1 MKNSKIIFAIP
12 TIFRKVKQ
20 EAIKKCFNKLLYQ
33 CELNDITYKIFI
45 VGPHKNNDFKNWQI
59 ESKNIVKKFS
69 DVKFN
74 ISVSLNM
81 VIAEIKDDNY
91 FCFIHDDQM
100 ILDDCWIQDFINI
113 YEYEE
118 LKCGVLG
125 LRSHYHGRSL
135 IKKIPF
141 LKRKAFIR
149 KFKYEIQEH
158 TFVDGVMF
166 ISVDR
171 IKKVGDFDEN
181 YFGDCE
187 SEDYNYRIREI
198 GYKDYRVLIP
208 NKHFSAPFELKIDK
222 EENQYFLDLIKKS
235 RLYKKRKWS
244 NKPAITK
251 NLV

>member
-1 MKNSKIIFAIP
+1 MKNTKIAFAIP
-12 TIFRKVKQ
+12 TIFRKSRQ
-20 EAIKKCFNKLLYQ
+20 ETIKKCFNKLLYQ
-33 CELNDITYKIFI
+33 CELNDVSYRIFI
-45 VGPHKNNDFKNWQI
+45 VGPIKNNDFENWQI
-59 ESKNIVKKFS
+59 DSKNVLKKFS

-74 ISVSLNM
+74 ISVSLNK
-81 VIAEIKDDNY
+81 VIAEIKDDDY
-91 FCFIHDDQM
+91 FCFIHDDMM
-100 ILDDCWIQDFINI
+100 ILNDYWIQDFIKI
-113 YEYEE
+113 YQYEK

-125 LRSHYHGRSL
+125 LRHHYHGRSL
-135 IKKIPF
+135 IKNLPF

-187 SEDYNYRIREI
+187 SEDYNYLLREI
-198 GYKDYRVLIP
+198 GYKNYRVVIP
-208 NKHFSAPFELKIDK
+208 NKHYKASFELKVGEGQNK
-222 EENQYFLDLIKKS
+222 EFLANIEKA
-235 RLYKKRKWS
+235 RLYNKQKWG
-244 NKPAITK
+244 NKPTITK